1 MSQAQRP
8 LDEAKANLVQQQTQ
22 VKLAQQ
28 ELDRTSTLV
37 PKGFATVELLD
48 QRRQQMDGAVA
59 AQTAATHKVA

>member
-37 PKGFATVELLD
+37 P
-48 QRRQQMDGAVA
+48 
-59 AQTAATHKVA
+59 